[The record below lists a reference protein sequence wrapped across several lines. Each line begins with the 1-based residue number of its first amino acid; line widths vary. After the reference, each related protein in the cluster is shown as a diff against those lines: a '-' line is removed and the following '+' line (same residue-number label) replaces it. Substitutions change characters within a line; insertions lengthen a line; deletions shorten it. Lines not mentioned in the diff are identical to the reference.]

1 MKFLYAILLVVTT
14 TMVAPLSLFSSTYD
28 ELVYAQQQKE
38 NQTDFIDIQGEQ
50 VNLTLGKP
58 IYTEIFTVPK
68 SQNNNLT
75 NSVYSF
81 SGNGT
86 INDIKVSATGNGV
99 MVPREDG
106 TSSIIDGRALFTSE
120 NGNASYSFGAII
132 DIEDNVTRHLGE
144 ALFDANATGN
154 LEFLKSVVGVYK
166 ALIGD
171 EKGTFVMW
179 QLK

>member
-1 MKFLYAILLVVTT
+1 MKFLYPILVVFTT
-14 TMVAPLSLFSSTYD
+14 IMMTPLPMFSSTYD

-38 NQTDFIDIQGEQ
+38 NQPDFINIQGEQ
-50 VNLTLGKP
+50 MNLTLGKP

-75 NSVYSF
+75 SSVYSF

-86 INDIKVSATGNGV
+86 LNDIKVSATGNGL

-106 TSSIIDGRALFTSE
+106 TSSITDGIVLFTSE
-120 NGNASYSFGAII
+120 NGKASYSFGAII
-132 DIEDNVTRHLGE
+132 DIKNNITRHLG
-144 ALFDANATGN
+144 AAFFDANATGN
-154 LEFLKSVVGVYK
+154 LEFLNSVVGVYK

-171 EKGTFVMW
+171 EKGTFTMW

>member
-1 MKFLYAILLVVTT
+1 MKVFYSFLIMVSA
-14 TMVAPLSLFSSTYD
+14 TMIISVSMFSFTYN
-28 ELVYAQQQKE
+28 ELVYAQQEE
-38 NQTDFIDIQGEQ
+38 NQADFIDIEEDMD
-50 VNLTLGKP
+50 LTLGKP
-58 IYTEIFTVPK
+58 IYIERFTVPK
-68 SQNNNLT
+68 IQNDNLT
-75 NSVYSF
+75 TSIYSF
-81 SGNGT
+81 SGNG
-86 INDIKVSATGNGV
+86 NLSGIKVSATGNGV

-106 TSSIIDGRALFTSE
+106 TSSIIDGKALFTSE

-132 DIEDNVTRHLGE
+132 DTEDNVTRHLGE

>member
-1 MKFLYAILLVVTT
+1 MKVFYSFLIMISA
-14 TMVAPLSLFSSTYD
+14 TMIISLSMFSFTYD
-28 ELVYAQQQKE
+28 ELVYAQQEE
-38 NQTDFIDIQGEQ
+38 NQADFIDIEEDM
-50 VNLTLGKP
+50 NLTLGKP
-58 IYTEIFTVPK
+58 IYIERFTVPK
-68 SQNNNLT
+68 AQNDNLT
-75 NSVYSF
+75 TSIYSF
-81 SGNGT
+81 SGNG
-86 INDIKVSATGNGV
+86 NLSGIKVSATGNGV

-106 TSSIIDGRALFTSE
+106 TSSIIDGRTLFTSE

-132 DIEDNVTRHLGE
+132 DTEDNVTRHLGE

>member
-1 MKFLYAILLVVTT
+1 MKVFYSFLIMVSA
-14 TMVAPLSLFSSTYD
+14 TMIISVSMFSFTYN
-28 ELVYAQQQKE
+28 ELVYAQQEE
-38 NQTDFIDIQGEQ
+38 NQADFIDIEEDM
-50 VNLTLGKP
+50 NLTLGKP
-58 IYTEIFTVPK
+58 IYIERFTVPK
-68 SQNNNLT
+68 TQNDNLT
-75 NSVYSF
+75 TSIYSF
-81 SGNGT
+81 SGNG
-86 INDIKVSATGNGV
+86 NLSGIKVSATGNGV

-106 TSSIIDGRALFTSE
+106 TSSIIDGKALFTSE

-132 DIEDNVTRHLGE
+132 DTEDDVTRHLGE

>member
-1 MKFLYAILLVVTT
+1 MKFLYPILVVLTT
-14 TMVAPLSLFSSTYD
+14 TMMAPLPMFSSTYD
-28 ELVYAQQQKE
+28 ELVYAQQEE
-38 NQTDFIDIQGEQ
+38 NQADFIDIEEDM
-50 VNLTLGKP
+50 NLTLGKP
-58 IYTEIFTVPK
+58 IYIERFTVPK
-68 SQNNNLT
+68 TQNDNLT
-75 NSVYSF
+75 TSIYSF
-81 SGNGT
+81 SGNG
-86 INDIKVSATGNGV
+86 NLSGIKVSATGNGV

-132 DIEDNVTRHLGE
+132 DTEDNVTRHLGE